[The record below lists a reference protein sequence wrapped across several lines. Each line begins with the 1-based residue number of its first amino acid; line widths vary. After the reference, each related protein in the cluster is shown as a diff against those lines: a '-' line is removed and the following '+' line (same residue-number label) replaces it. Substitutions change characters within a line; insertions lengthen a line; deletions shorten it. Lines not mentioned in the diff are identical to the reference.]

1 MKLIGTRIR
10 VETSK
15 HKTEYFPEYCLE
27 SKSWFG
33 KVKQTWYGVND
44 LSSHYFG
51 HAFMHVQ
58 LRRRTQQWAK
68 AIIDEQAYR
77 YSQQQR
83 DDEHKE
89 TKETTYVKYP

>member
-33 KVKQTWYGVND
+33 KVKQTWYGVST
-44 LSSHYFG
+44 LSSHCFG
-51 HAFMHVQ
+51 AALIHVQ
-58 LRRRTQQWAK
+58 LRKRTQQWAK
-68 AIIDEQAYR
+68 AIIDEQVYR
-77 YSQQQR
+77 YSQLQK
-83 DDEHKE
+83 DNEHRE
-89 TKETTYVKYP
+89 IKETTYVKYP